1 MWVIIIHTY
10 VEQAGENR
18 NEMVARLEKEI
29 DEWRGSELPYFL
41 NFDMFRGKVII
52 IIILIF

>member
-1 MWVIIIHTY
+1 
-10 VEQAGENR
+10 
-18 NEMVARLEKEI
+18 MVARLEKEI

-52 IIILIF
+52 FYYFNIFIFFLFKID